1 MELREQI
8 TREASA
14 LAERVTA
21 AAEDAIADARRH
33 ADAAVS
39 ALRAEVEGIRAE
51 LQAATER
58 AAALGTDV
66 ETANARVAALE
77 ATLEAETTR
86 AGDVTARLEA
96 ETARASSLAAQL
108 EAETARAAALAAD
121 LEAANQILG
130 DADGARARAE
140 SAKEAAASEL
150 RAVRE
155 LLESA
160 RAEATRASEA
170 LEVEAAQKLLL
181 QQAHDTAVRRMELE
195 LEEATAQARVLEVSF
210 SQADTQYRQ
219 AAAAAEAEIES
230 LRQQLDAQAG
240 AAAEAQSRVEAA
252 EAAAAAMRAEV
263 EEAHAIADAAG
274 SEMTVQKER
283 LRKATAM
290 LGHTAGALQA
300 LDGATT
306 VPGIFGVLVQQL
318 ATQFERVAVFR
329 LKGNHFEGDLAAGV
343 DASVD
348 IKKIVIPRGMGS
360 LITRAAASGQ
370 LEVVPKEQIDEAR
383 PPFGGSP
390 ASALAAPLLF
400 QGELLAVAY
409 ADADTAFTDAH
420 APFAG
425 VLVRHANALLARLAE
440 EINSSRQLREY
451 ARTLLDETRT
461 MFMADLQAGL
471 PDHHR
476 IRRLHDS
483 LQYAYDLYAQR
494 AALEAPLSGD
504 LMDEEVAAVIAAD
517 PQAPFAADLGAILQ
531 DRDARRTAS

>member
-1 MELREQI
+1 MELRDQI

-21 AAEDAIADARRH
+21 AAEIALADARRH
-33 ADAAVS
+33 ADEAA
-39 ALRAEVEGIRAE
+39 AATRAEVERIRAE
-51 LQAATER
+51 LLAATER
-58 AAALGTDV
+58 AAALGARLEE
-66 ETANARVAALE
+66 ETS
-77 ATLEAETTR
+77 R
-86 AGDVTARLEA
+86 AGDVTIRLDA

-108 EAETARAAALAAD
+108 EAETARASALAAD
-121 LEAANQILG
+121 LEAANQILN

-140 SAKEAAASEL
+140 AAKDAAANEL
-150 RAVRE
+150 RAMRE

-170 LEVEAAQKLLL
+170 LEIEAAQKLLL
-181 QQAHDTAVRRMELE
+181 QQAHETAVRRMELE

-219 AAAAAEAEIES
+219 AAGAAEAEIQS

-252 EAAAAAMRAEV
+252 EAAVAAMRTEV
-263 EEAHAIADAAG
+263 EEANAIADAAG
-274 SEMTVQKER
+274 GEMTVQKER

-290 LGHTAGALQA
+290 MGHTAVALQA

-306 VPGIFGVLVQQL
+306 VPGVFGVLVQQL

-329 LKGNHFEGDLAAGV
+329 LKNNHLEGELAAGV

-360 LITRAAASGQ
+360 LITKAAASGQ
-370 LEVVPKEQIDEAR
+370 LEVVPKDQIDEAR

-409 ADADTAFTDAH
+409 ADADAGFTEAH

-451 ARTLLDETRT
+451 ARTLLDETQS

-494 AALEAPLSGD
+494 AALEAPLAGD

-517 PQAPFAADLGAILQ
+517 PRAPFAADLEAIRQ